1 MLAATARTPCIG
13 ATHRCPTPPP
23 ATNDRA
29 AGPATLHE
37 TRLLPEAVDSTP
49 IPFWRYLERQNLQDP
64 GAPQPVRGGA
74 IHHADAAR
82 TGDHVVRGMMDRAYG
97 AAKIG
102 DVPRSENPPTIPS
115 RSVPPIIAQK
125 IAPVGSLLDVVM

>member
-13 ATHRCPTPPP
+13 ATHRCPAPMPV
-23 ATNDRA
+23 TNDPA
-29 AGPATLHE
+29 AGPAPLHE
-37 TRLLPEAVDSTP
+37 TRLLPEAVDSMP

-64 GAPQPVRGGA
+64 GPHQPMHCGA
-74 IHHADAAR
+74 IHYADAAR
-82 TGDHVVRGMMDRAYG
+82 TGDHVIRGKMDRAYG

-102 DVPRSENPPTIPS
+102 DVPRTENPPMIPS
-115 RSVPPIIAQK
+115 RSVPPIIAQR